1 MKNIN
6 WNNVQ
11 EASDYKT
18 LPAGAYIAGI
28 VAAEDVPEKEYLN
41 IYWDVADGEFRGYFR
56 EMTKSMQER
65 GKLESGKW
73 AWGGIA
79 KKSYKETA
87 LPYFKAF
94 LTAVEQSNTGYKFNN
109 DESTLRGKLVGVI
122 LGEEEYQANDGSI
135 KTKLVVSKFTSV
147 AKIRE
152 GDFEIPPKK
161 LLNNSTIPAESF
173 APINDSDD
181 LPF

>member
-6 WNNVQ
+6 WNDVQ
-11 EASDYKT
+11 EATEYKT
-18 LPAGAYIAGI
+18 LPKGGYIIGI

-56 EMTKSMQER
+56 EMTRSMQER

-79 KKSYKETA
+79 KKSYKENA
-87 LPYFKAF
+87 LPFFKGF
-94 LTAVEQSNTGYKFNN
+94 LTAVEQSNPGYKFNN
-109 DESTLRGKLVGVI
+109 DEKTLRGKLVGAV
-122 LGEEEYQANDGSI
+122 LAEEEYMGNDGSI
-135 KTKLVVSKFTSV
+135 KTKLVIHKFTSIE
-147 AKIRE
+147 KIRE
-152 GDFEIPPKK
+152 GDFEVPPKK
-161 LLNNSTIPAESF
+161 LLNSGALPANFTAQISD
-173 APINDSDD
+173 NDD

>member
-18 LPAGAYIAGI
+18 LPVGAYIAVI

-41 IYWDVADGEFRGYFR
+41 LYWDVAEGEFKDHFR
-56 EMTKSMQER
+56 EMTRSMKER
-65 GKLESGKW
+65 GKLDTGKW
-73 AWGGIA
+73 AWGGIV

-94 LTAVEQSNTGYKFNN
+94 LTAVEQSNPGYKFAN
-109 DESTLRGKLVGVI
+109 DEKTLRGKLVGVV
-122 LGEEEYQANDGSI
+122 LGEEEYAANDGSV
-135 KTKLVVSKFTSV
+135 KTKLVVNRFTSV
-147 AKIRE
+147 SKIRE

-161 LLNNSTIPAESF
+161 LLNGSSASAAYS
-173 APINDSDD
+173 APVSDNDD